1 MIPGP
6 LKPFLRLAG
15 ISQKVSAEEVLPL
28 LSRNVFTEGFQGTS
42 RPTEFLVLLRRYV
55 VQARELAELAGH
67 SGTMIRVSNCDDARP
82 LLLILG
88 YRTKGKC
95 GDPELSLQ
103 TEDAERAFL
112 AIDSGFPMAELEQTL
127 QGGKPFEYAYASTP
141 APVLF
146 NESDWTKASTKN
158 FKENS
163 RDLLDTLLND
173 PLLARLYWA
182 MSRIDRET
190 SESMR
195 DSIGLGKLLPYA
207 AVLDFYGRGL
217 CIRDGRVQVP
227 GGAPAE
233 AAWKELVGANPG
245 SPAAFVSK
253 LLAKDKGWLMAYFD
267 VLSRVNARQQAYF
280 VNARRLASVLRGV
293 ARSRYNGGGDEG
305 HFQTRS
311 DTVVARNAIAIGKQ
325 RRATHAG
332 KYRGVERPFSRGAQ
346 HEAGAE
352 VEDKYFQFGPTGSDD
367 VRAIARV
374 QREWGS
380 ANLPGNQ

>member
-1 MIPGP
+1 M
-6 LKPFLRLAG
+6 
-15 ISQKVSAEEVLPL
+15 LPL

-67 SGTMIRVSNCDDARP
+67 TGTVIRVSNCDDARP

-127 QGGKPFEYAYASTP
+127 QGGKPFEYAYYSTP

-173 PLLARLYWA
+173 PAAGALVLGDVEDR
-182 MSRIDRET
+182 SRNQRVDAGFDRAGKTAALCGGPGFLRERPVY
-190 SESMR
+190 SGWPSAGAGRYSGRSSMEGIGGRESR
-195 DSIGLGKLLPYA
+195 DPC
-207 AVLDFYGRGL
+207 R
-217 CIRDGRVQVP
+217 IRF
-227 GGAPAE
+227 E
-233 AAWKELVGANPG
+233 AAGQG
-245 SPAAFVSK
+245 
-253 LLAKDKGWLMAYFD
+253 
-267 VLSRVNARQQAYF
+267 
-280 VNARRLASVLRGV
+280 
-293 ARSRYNGGGDEG
+293 
-305 HFQTRS
+305 
-311 DTVVARNAIAIGKQ
+311 
-325 RRATHAG
+325 
-332 KYRGVERPFSRGAQ
+332 
-346 HEAGAE
+346 
-352 VEDKYFQFGPTGSDD
+352 
-367 VRAIARV
+367 
-374 QREWGS
+374 
-380 ANLPGNQ
+380 

>member
-1 MIPGP
+1 MKSFVRLSALIAFSLLSCGLFARNAGMPQAAEGKTPAAASTAATQGEPLAASPQFVIPGP

-67 SGTMIRVSNCDDARP
+67 SGTVIRVSNCDDASP

-127 QGGKPFEYAYASTP
+127 QGGKPFEYAYTSTP

-163 RDLLDTLLND
+163 RDLLDTL
-173 PLLARLYWA
+173 
-182 MSRIDRET
+182 
-190 SESMR
+190 
-195 DSIGLGKLLPYA
+195 
-207 AVLDFYGRGL
+207 
-217 CIRDGRVQVP
+217 
-227 GGAPAE
+227 
-233 AAWKELVGANPG
+233 
-245 SPAAFVSK
+245 
-253 LLAKDKGWLMAYFD
+253 
-267 VLSRVNARQQAYF
+267 
-280 VNARRLASVLRGV
+280 
-293 ARSRYNGGGDEG
+293 
-305 HFQTRS
+305 
-311 DTVVARNAIAIGKQ
+311 
-325 RRATHAG
+325 HA
-332 KYRGVERPFSRGAQ
+332 
-346 HEAGAE
+346 
-352 VEDKYFQFGPTGSDD
+352 
-367 VRAIARV
+367 
-374 QREWGS
+374 
-380 ANLPGNQ
+380 